1 MQADKAGT
9 QQRVQF
15 RAASCRCHL
24 VWVERVRALHWVF
37 SVYRPT
43 GSSGGAETEKPV
55 RQLDQDTI
63 AKAPYAKQRQLT
75 EFEPG

>member
-24 VWVERVRALHWVF
+24 VWVERVRALH
-37 SVYRPT
+37 
-43 GSSGGAETEKPV
+43 
-55 RQLDQDTI
+55 
-63 AKAPYAKQRQLT
+63 
-75 EFEPG
+75 